1 MLPAS
6 ECGESIMAQ
15 KIDLAPVVAVMNMKG
30 GVGKTTISANLFRE
44 LYRRIGA
51 GKKTL
56 LIDFDAQF
64 NLTQSVV
71 TEKSYETLQKEKRT
85 IWYVL
90 EAPVPTSVFQTS
102 DKDLEDCGSWK
113 DYATLLKNTT
123 ANDELHLLPGDF
135 SIAELNLR
143 ENPQSLALARRR
155 FKGLIHSAQKECALV
170 VLDCN
175 PASSFLTRCAIENAT
190 DLLIPVRPDKYS
202 VLGLKMVTEY
212 VHKIRPA
219 SERPRLHV
227 IFNGVGRG
235 QSSVEAEVLANA
247 TFAPLTLS
255 TRIPLTNVLIA
266 RPDYTGFN
274 VDRGVKNAGNIRS
287 AMVNAANE
295 LSKRIGLTK

>member
-1 MLPAS
+1 
-6 ECGESIMAQ
+6 
-15 KIDLAPVVAVMNMKG
+15 MNMKG
-30 GVGKTTISANLFRE
+30 GVGKTTVSANLFRE
-44 LYRRIGA
+44 LYRRIGK

-71 TEKSYETLQKEKRT
+71 TEKSYEGLQKDKRT

-90 EAPVPTSVFQTS
+90 EAPVPSSVFDIS
-102 DKDLEDCGSWK
+102 DSDLEDCGSWK
-113 DYATLLKNTT
+113 KFSMLLKHTPEH
-123 ANDELHLLPGDF
+123 DELHLIPGDF

-143 ENPQSLALARRR
+143 ENPQSLALARKR
-155 FKGLIHSAQKECALV
+155 FKSLIHSARKECNLV
-170 VLDCN
+170 VMDCN
-175 PASSFLTRCAIENAT
+175 PASFFLTRCAIENAT

-219 SERPRLHV
+219 SERPQLHV
-227 IFNGVGRG
+227 LFNGVGSGR
-235 QSSVEAEVLANA
+235 SSVEAEVLANT

-255 TRIPLTNVLIA
+255 ATIPLTKVLLA

-274 VDRGVKNAGNIRS
+274 VDRRVKNAGNIRS
-287 AMVNAANE
+287 AMIAAADE
-295 LSKRIGLTK
+295 SSKRLGLIP